1 MADYAPTYS
10 GQGSV
15 ENEAYCMPSAYK
27 RVTEEMNR
35 MSEYPSWN
43 AAADK
48 QAKYPDAKMQGAKRN
63 VQPMGKGE

>member
-1 MADYAPTYS
+1 MSEYKDGGA
-10 GQGSV
+10 V

-27 RVTEEMNR
+27 RNVVEMNSGS
-35 MSEYPSWN
+35 MYPSWN
-43 AAADK
+43 DKAQK

>member
-1 MADYAPTYS
+1 MADYAPSYS

-15 ENEAYCMPSAYK
+15 ENEAYCMPSGYK
-27 RVTEEMNR
+27 RVVDEMNAGS
-35 MSEYPSWN
+35 MYPSWN
-43 AAADK
+43 AKADK